1 MVTTMM
7 PEAMMDFLMTGR
19 DHGTMGNRDAS
30 MAPHGVFPA
39 AGDDKWIAIAIA
51 ADEEFAHLCQVLG
64 GSTVASDPKFAR
76 MSARLANLEE
86 LEREIAAR
94 TRNSDRDELVAK
106 LRERDL
112 AAGPVYSTPELMN
125 DPAFAESGML
135 MKLKHTEV
143 GERAVPG
150 IPVRFGAI
158 DLDYRGAPMIGE
170 NTEQVLS
177 NLLGYSSEE
186 IARLKEAK
194 VLV

>member
-1 MVTTMM
+1 M
-7 PEAMMDFLMTGR
+7 
-19 DHGTMGNRDAS
+19 
-30 MAPHGVFPA
+30 
-39 AGDDKWIAIAIA
+39 
-51 ADEEFAHLCQVLG
+51 C
-64 GSTVASDPKFAR
+64 
-76 MSARLANLEE
+76 ARLCNLNE

-94 TRNSDRDELVAK
+94 TRNFDRDDSVAQ
-106 LRERDL
+106 LRERDR
-112 AAGPVYSTPELMN
+112 AAGRVCRTRELMN
-125 DPAFAESGML
+125 DPAFAEYGML

-143 GERAVPG
+143 GERVVPG

-177 NLLGYSSEE
+177 DLFGYSSEE